1 MIDIHFEVQTKCGQR
16 SDHIASVKKPGRYPC
31 FVLNHNSDWNDYG
44 CYTWYSLFYFNS
56 SKNSNFIGEL
66 KIMNKDKDDTN
77 SVIPKSFTSLSND
90 YCSLGITNSYYH
102 NLRRLFSV
110 NECER
115 ILQALQD

>member
-56 SKNSNFIGEL
+56 SKNSDFIGEL

-77 SVIPKSFTSLSND
+77 VNHQYSVRWGK
-90 YCSLGITNSYYH
+90 
-102 NLRRLFSV
+102 
-110 NECER
+110 
-115 ILQALQD
+115 